1 MTPIGCE
8 QVDRAMDRELEDAGL
23 PGGVRPHLQQCPR
36 CRALYAWMVPPPSL
50 AQVSPALATR
60 ITHSLLASLQPVK
73 PLPASRVS
81 MLQIAAIFGFFTM
94 SLLVLMGTAGASH
107 MTWPQ
112 ILAMTVLLT
121 TGVCFLSASLSW
133 QMRPGSYH
141 RVTITALLGIFG
153 VGLLTGMALLF
164 PWQSSPAFASQGWPC
179 LVGGVGMAALAGL
192 LLWLIARR
200 GAPLSLTTM
209 GVTLGAT
216 GGLLGV
222 TVLQFKCPHQEASH
236 LLVWHAS
243 VFPIAIGTG
252 FLLGR
257 LVEHFRRRA

>member
-1 MTPIGCE
+1 
-8 QVDRAMDRELEDAGL
+8 
-23 PGGVRPHLQQCPR
+23 
-36 CRALYAWMVPPPSL
+36 MVAPPSL
-50 AQVSPALATR
+50 AQVPPALATR
-60 ITHSLLASLQPVK
+60 ITHSLLASLQPVQT
-73 PLPASRVS
+73 LPSSRVS
-81 MLQIAAIFGFFTM
+81 VLQIAAVFGIFTM
-94 SLLVLMGTAGASH
+94 TLLVLMGTAGASQ
-107 MTWPQ
+107 MTSLQ
-112 ILAMTVLLT
+112 LLAMTVLLG
-121 TGVCFLSASLSW
+121 TGVCFFSASLSW

-179 LVGGVGMAALAGL
+179 LVGGVAMAAPAGL

-209 GVTLGAT
+209 GATLGAT

-222 TVLQFKCPHQEASH
+222 TVLQFKCPYQESSH

-243 VFPIAIGTG
+243 VLAIAIGSG
-252 FLLGR
+252 ALLGR
-257 LVEHFRRRA
+257 LAEHFRRRA